1 MPTAFFDKPVKVAR
15 YDQQKYPIFEKLTRQ
30 QISYSWVPE
39 EIPLQRDSKDFRA
52 LTSAEQHIFTSNIKR
67 QIVLDTKQG
76 TAPSLAFL
84 PIASLPEIENWIQTW
99 SYFETI
105 HSRSYTHIIRNIYP
119 NPSEVFDH
127 ILDVEPIA
135 DLAIDI
141 SKHYDKLIQY
151 NAMSKFAS
159 SLTPRQHKKALWM
172 ALNAVNI
179 LEGIRFY
186 VSFACSWAFAEKK
199 TMEGNA
205 KMIKFICRDENLHL
219 AATQH
224 MLKILPK
231 DDPEFVH
238 IAREGEAE
246 VTELFRSAVDQEKE
260 WARYLFDQGS
270 MLGLN
275 YEMLCS
281 YVEWIAHKRMTTLGL
296 QSLYKG
302 GANPFPWTQKWIG
315 GAEVQVAPQET
326 QISSYTVGGVKKDVD
341 SDTFKGF
348 VL

>member
-1 MPTAFFDKPVKVAR
+1 MPTAFFDEPVKVAR

-39 EIPLQRDSKDFRA
+39 EVPLQRDSKDFRA

-135 DLAIDI
+135 DLAKDI
-141 SKHYDKLIQY
+141 SSHYDRLVQY
-151 NAMSKFAS
+151 NAMTKFVS

-238 IAREGEAE
+238 IAGESEAE

-341 SDTFKGF
+341 ADTFKGF
-348 VL
+348 LL